1 MLSITSIG
9 DMQEPKAESATLVEE
24 EGWLLAEDSP
34 PLVMASSDLELS
46 QNVARYR
53 DLECPQSSEVTP
65 HLVFATSDSHQKI
78 KKII

>member
-9 DMQEPKAESATLVEE
+9 DMHEPKAESATLVEE

-53 DLECPQSSEVTP
+53 DSEVTP